1 MRLLL
6 GDCLD
11 KLKEL
16 EDNSIDSI
24 VTDPPYGLAFMGKK
38 WDYDVPSQEIWEECM
53 RVLKPGGYLLAFA
66 GSRTYH
72 RMAVRIEDAGFEI
85 RDQIMWIYGS
95 GFPKS
100 MDISKQIDKKGGTI
114 GKNIVVLK
122 QKLIE
127 LVDKSGKTRKNIDK
141 ECGFRATNYL
151 TLPKKDKKPDPWVN
165 ILPTDDKWNKIKEVL
180 GAGDEFDDI
189 FVSAKREVIGIQTKA
204 RSENSSFTMPT
215 MGDITEYKSWDITAP
230 ATDLAKKWEGWGTAL
245 KPAHEPIVMARKP
258 LSEKTV
264 VDNVLEWGTGGINID
279 ESRIRIDLENEDRAR
294 SKNTI
299 QKTSG
304 IGFTGNKKDSQETPL
319 YNLEQG
325 RFPANIIF
333 DEEAGKLLD
342 GQIEGGASRFFYCP
356 KTSKTDRNEGLEHL
370 EDKYYAAG
378 NQAKAELKRGNT
390 DFNANKGKG
399 RDERHNHNQVG
410 VSKNNHPTVKPTDLM
425 LYLIRL
431 VTPKGGTTLDP
442 FMGSGSTGKAAVK
455 GGFEFV
461 GIEREEEYMEIAT
474 ARIQYEIDNPYNE
487 ETGKRTEIK
496 KETKETLNKFFG

>member
-16 EDNSIDSI
+16 KDNSVDSI
-24 VTDPPYGLAFMGKK
+24 VTDPPYGLSFMGKK
-38 WDYDVPSQEIWEECM
+38 WDYDVPSQEIWEECY
-53 RVLKPGGYLLAFA
+53 RVLKPGGHLLSFA

-72 RMAVRIEDAGFEI
+72 RMAVRVEDAGFEI

-100 MDISKQIDKKGGTI
+100 LNI
-114 GKNIVVLK
+114 GKA
-122 QKLIE
+122 
-127 LVDKSGKTRKNIDK
+127 VDKTRGVEGDVIGTRKVTSSDIGQKSGWNPL
-141 ECGFRATNYL
+141 N
-151 TLPKKDKKPDPWVN
+151 
-165 ILPTDDKWNKIKEVL
+165 TDRGEY
-180 GAGDEFDDI
+180 EY
-189 FVSAKREVIGIQTKA
+189 REIMNEWK
-204 RSENSSFTMPT
+204 
-215 MGDITEYKSWDITAP
+215 
-230 ATDLAKKWEGWGTAL
+230 GWGTAL

-264 VDNVLEWGTGGINID
+264 VNNVLEWGIGGINID
-279 ESRIRIDLENEDRAR
+279 ASRVGTEKISAHHVGSSASETYSWNNGDKKESSKEYYTNE
-294 SKNTI
+294 
-299 QKTSG
+299 
-304 IGFTGNKKDSQETPL
+304 
-319 YNLEQG
+319 G

-333 DEEAGKLLD
+333 DEEAGKILD
-342 GQIEGGASRFFYCP
+342 EQSEGGASRFFYCP

-390 DFNANKGKG
+390 DFNANKDKG
-399 RDERHNHNQVG
+399 REERHNHNQVG

-442 FMGSGSTGKAAVK
+442 FMGSGSTGKAAIR
-455 GGFEFV
+455 GGFDFV

-487 ETGKRTEIK
+487 ETKTRTEVK
-496 KETKETLNKFFG
+496 KEVKETVNKFFSF